1 MVEKQQVQSLEQLI
15 NLVDSGELVLLKTE
29 LIRQHPSQIAQLIES
44 IASKLRFN
52 VWQQIPLDKSG
63 KTLKILNDKIQKQ
76 LINEMS
82 IDELLATTENFEVD
96 DLADIIPNLPEK
108 AQHHLLLSMDE
119 KHKKHLKTVL
129 TYTEDSAGGLMNTDV
144 IAIRANITVDTALR
158 YFRLFEKIP
167 RDTDQVFV
175 VDRNYRFV
183 GSIYLTSLLN
193 KKPEFKVSDCLIK
206 GEHSAIDVGMNE
218 IEVANLF
225 AQYDLISVAV
235 VNENQTLVG
244 RITVDDVV
252 DVIREEAESSVKAT
266 AGVNDE
272 DVFDSITHSFKNR
285 SIWLGINLVTAF
297 FAVFFID
304 LFTETIEQLVALA
317 VLLPVVASMGGIAG
331 SQTLTLVI
339 RGLATG
345 RVSAVN
351 LGWLFKKEILMS
363 FLNGVLWAVVIAM
376 ITYLWFNNIQ
386 LSIVIGIA
394 IIFNLI
400 IASISGVLLPIL
412 MKKAN
417 IDPALAGG
425 VVLTAIT
432 DIVGFVTFLGLAS
445 TMM

>member
-1 MVEKQQVQSLEQLI
+1 MVKKKYSLEQLI
-15 NLVDSGELVLLKTE
+15 SLVDSKENDLLIAVLKHTHSSE
-29 LIRQHPSQIAQLIES
+29 IAQLIES
-44 IASKLRFN
+44 ISPKLRFN
-52 VWQQIPLDKSG
+52 LWQKITTEKAG
-63 KTLKILNDKIQKQ
+63 ETLKVLSDNIQKQ
-76 LINEMS
+76 IINEMS
-82 IDELLATTENFEVD
+82 IDNLVATTENFEVD
-96 DLADIIPNLPEK
+96 DLADIIPNLSDK
-108 AQHHLLLSMDE
+108 AQQYLLLSMDE
-119 KHKKHLKTVL
+119 KNKKHLKTVL
-129 TYTEDSAGGLMNTDV
+129 NFDEDTAGGLMNTDI

-158 YFRLFEKIP
+158 YFRLLKKIP
-167 RDTDQVFV
+167 RNTDQVFV

-206 GEHSAIDVGMNE
+206 DEHSAIDVGMNE

-235 VNENQTLVG
+235 VNKNQTLVG

-285 SIWLGINLVTAF
+285 SIWLGINLITAF

-363 FLNGVLWAVVIAM
+363 FLNGVLWAMVIAM
-376 ITYLWFNNIQ
+376 ITYLWFDNIH

-445 TMM
+445 MMM